1 MTEKPLPKRRSVRKP
16 GHNYA
21 GPGTMFITICTDE
34 MRHIFGRVIE
44 GTMILSR
51 FGQIAH
57 DEWVKTFR
65 MRSEL
70 IDLGFIVMPN
80 HMHAMFVMAYDEPP
94 DDYKPAA
101 GDRYAKSLA
110 SIVAGYKASV
120 TGRVRRETGN
130 EDLVVWQRGSTTLL
144 CKRTSASTQSPPT
157 FLTTLAAGQLID
169 TTRRILTSRRLPPFS
184 VTNPATSTLRQT
196 PVGQTQSSPT
206 DGYVVMGRGVRGGF
220 RSGFW

>member
-130 EDLVVWQRGSTTLL
+130 EDLVVWQRGFHDVVVQTNERFDAIAAYIPDNPRRWSADRYHSTKTEV
-144 CKRTSASTQSPPT
+144 P
-157 FLTTLAAGQLID
+157 
-169 TTRRILTSRRLPPFS
+169 
-184 VTNPATSTLRQT
+184 
-196 PVGQTQSSPT
+196 
-206 DGYVVMGRGVRGGF
+206 
-220 RSGFW
+220 